1 MVLFLFNDI
10 PSMWMDEYTSAF
22 DMMRLL
28 LTLMH
33 TVVVLS
39 MYMSY
44 FTYYSGALTIRG
56 FADFKGMSGE
66 IILGEGIYLSLLNR
80 TLLPPSL
87 LIIEQWCSIPGSEA
101 RWEL

>member
-1 MVLFLFNDI
+1 M
-10 PSMWMDEYTSAF
+10 MWTDEDTFAC

-39 MYMSY
+39 MYISY
-44 FTYYSGALTIRG
+44 FTYYSGALTIRA

-87 LIIEQWCSIPGSEA
+87 LIIEQWCSIPGSDTM
-101 RWEL
+101 WVL